1 MRDPYK
7 VVVWGPG
14 GLGTAC
20 IYEIAQREDIELV
33 GVRCFN
39 PEKSGTDAGTL
50 IGIDPMGVTASDDK
64 EAVAAIEC
72 DAIIFTPRD
81 LGNYNNDEE
90 LLWLLRSGRNIIT
103 VLPYQHVRLTR
114 DEDFVKQLEAAC
126 EEGGSVF
133 HATGVDPDVI
143 SDRVLAGLTGFCNDI
158 TRIKLQEN
166 WDFQFT
172 PPETMA
178 LCGFAKT
185 PEEARAMPVAAI
197 IADNFL
203 TQVCRGVGH
212 SLGVEYSRVE
222 NTNDYITTD
231 KEIVQESMNI
241 PAGTVG
247 RVTHRCK
254 GYVGDATEPFFEVEV
269 NWHSGADM
277 LPEGTEPDQYWVID
291 IEGRPSIKTTVD
303 IKASLE
309 TRSRFIPI
317 GDMNSEPGYHATIA
331 PCLQALP
338 VVANAKPGILPVTL
352 PQMRWMPD
360 YRQAEAN

>member
-1 MRDPYK
+1 MRNPYK

-20 IYEIAQREDIELV
+20 IYEIAQRKDIELV
-33 GVRCFN
+33 GVRCFDPAKN
-39 PEKSGTDAGTL
+39 GTDAGAL
-50 IGIDPMGVTASDDK
+50 IGIENLGVAASSDAEK
-64 EAVAAIEC
+64 VAAIPC
-72 DAIIFTPRD
+72 DAVIFTPRD
-81 LGNYNNDEE
+81 FGNYNNDEE
-90 LLWLLRSGRNIIT
+90 LLWLLRSGRNVIT
-103 VLPYQHVRLTR
+103 VLPYQHVRLHR
-114 DEDFVKQLEAAC
+114 DEAFVRQLEEACAA
-126 EEGGSVF
+126 GGSVF

-143 SDRVLAGLTGFCNDI
+143 SDRILVGLTGFCNDI
-158 TRIKLQEN
+158 KRIKLQEN

-185 PEEARAMPVAAI
+185 PEEARAMPVAAV

-203 TQVCRGVGH
+203 TQVCLGVAH
-212 SLGVEYSRVE
+212 ALGVEYSRYE
-222 NTNDYITTD
+222 NSHDYVVTD

-247 RVTHRCK
+247 RVTHRCR
-254 GYVGDATEPFFEVEV
+254 GWVGDAKEPFFEIEV
-269 NWHSGADM
+269 NWHSGVDM
-277 LPEGTEPDQYWVID
+277 LPERTAPDQYWVIE

-309 TRSRFIPI
+309 TRARFIPI
-317 GDMNSEPGYHATIA
+317 GNMNSEPGYHATIA

-338 VVANAKPGILPVTL
+338 AVVKAKPGILPITL
-352 PQMRWMPD
+352 PHMRWMSD
-360 YRQAEAN
+360 YRLAEAI